1 MGKFNPKVL
10 DLLEDVTIPIDFA
23 VNPKTPQTLVIPMK
37 IRENA
42 SASQEGEVHI
52 ANFTFAGP
60 NGWAFGEDFQVKFT
74 VKKKEL
80 DQTEFYQLAMN
91 IFFDI
96 QAAKRTDISFE
107 KVVDELRKN
116 NNNALIT
123 KKVLL
128 ATEEDLYS

>member
-23 VNPKTPQTLVIPMK
+23 VDPKTPQTLVIPMK

-42 SASQEGEVHI
+42 PASQEGEVHI

-74 VKKKEL
+74 VK
-80 DQTEFYQLAMN
+80 
-91 IFFDI
+91 
-96 QAAKRTDISFE
+96 
-107 KVVDELRKN
+107 
-116 NNNALIT
+116 
-123 KKVLL
+123 
-128 ATEEDLYS
+128 